1 MGPTPIG
8 TAIWGMEMLGVFTSL
23 AKRKSEGFKS
33 LILHHMPAFLSG
45 QKERTCNASRKLHG
59 FKSLSRLH
67 IAVQPGAN

>member
-1 MGPTPIG
+1 MGSIPIG

-33 LILHHMPAFLSG
+33 LILHHMPVYLSG

-59 FKSLSRLH
+59 FESLSRLH